1 MWSLFTT
8 TSLKYLE
15 KRWNIKNNGK
25 PETVSELQ
33 QHLNVDRIIAALLSQ
48 RNISSFE
55 EAKSFFRPDLNAM
68 HDPFLMKDMDK
79 AIERIDKAIKNNE
92 KILVFGDYDVDGT
105 TSVATVYSFFKKL
118 YPNVGFYIPD
128 RYKEGYG
135 ISFKGIDFA
144 KENNFSLII
153 ALDCGIKAIDKVEYA
168 NGKGIDFIICDHH
181 LPGNELPKALA
192 VLDPKR
198 NDCPYPYK
206 ELSGCGIGFKLLQAY
221 SIKNDIDPKLYFEYL
236 DLVATSI
243 AADIVP
249 ITGENRILAYFG
261 IEKLN
266 TNPRPGIK
274 ALIDSN
280 QITKALTITSLV
292 FIVGPRIN
300 AAGRL
305 EHGSRSVELLVS
317 EDETEAMEI
326 AKGIN
331 TTNTQRKDLDMGTT
345 SEAHL
350 MLENDPMTP
359 HKKSTVLFSE
369 NWHKGVIG
377 IVASRL
383 IEKYYKPTIILTES
397 DGKATGSARSVKDF
411 DVYAAIEQC
420 SDLLEQFGGHKFAA
434 GLTLKKE
441 NVEAFKNKF
450 ESIVCGSI
458 TAEQLIPRVDID
470 IEIELQEINDK
481 TLRILKQFAP
491 HGPENMTPLFCA
503 KGVLDSGW
511 GKVVGTNH
519 LKLELFQSKN
529 PNVRFPAIAYDKGDY
544 LSFFQRKIPADIV
557 FKIQENEFRG
567 AITTQLVVEEIRV
580 S

>member
-1 MWSLFTT
+1 M
-8 TSLKYLE
+8 E
-15 KRWNIKNNGK
+15 KRWNIKSGGN
-25 PETVSELQ
+25 PQTVSELQ
-33 QHLNVDRIIAALLSQ
+33 QGLNVDTIIASLLFQ
-48 RNISSFE
+48 RNISTFE
-55 EAKSFFRPDLNAM
+55 EAKSFFRPDLNEL

-79 AIERIDKAIKNNE
+79 AIDRIDKAIANNE
-92 KILVFGDYDVDGT
+92 KILIFGDYDVDGT
-105 TSVATVYSFFKKL
+105 TSVATVYSFFKKF

-144 KENNFSLII
+144 KENNFGLII
-153 ALDCGIKAIDKVEYA
+153 ALDCGIKANDKIDYA
-168 NGKGIDFIICDHH
+168 NEKGVDFIICDHH
-181 LPGNELPKALA
+181 LPGDSLPKAIA

-198 NDCPYPYK
+198 SDCPYPYK
-206 ELSGCGIGFKLLQAY
+206 ELAGCGIGFKLIQAY
-221 SIKNDIDPKLYFEYL
+221 SIKNNIDPEQSLEYL

-249 ITGENRILAYFG
+249 ITGENRILAHFG

-266 TNPRPGIK
+266 SNPRPGIK

-280 QITKALTITSLV
+280 KITKALNITTLV
-292 FIVGPRIN
+292 FVIGPRIN

-305 EHGSRSVELLVS
+305 EHGSRSVELLICES
-317 EDETEAMEI
+317 EAEANEI

-331 TTNTQRKDLDMGTT
+331 TTNTLRKDLDQGTT

-359 HKKSTVLFSE
+359 FKKSTVLFNE
-369 NWHKGVIG
+369 TWHKGVIG

-383 IEKYYKPTIILTES
+383 IEKYYKPTIILTEA
-397 DGKATGSARSVKDF
+397 DGKATGSARSVKEF
-411 DVYAAIEQC
+411 DVYSAIEQC

-441 NVEAFKNKF
+441 NVAAFQNKF
-450 ESIVCGSI
+450 EKIVAASI
-458 TAEQLIPRVDID
+458 TEEQQIPRVDID
-470 IEIELQEINDK
+470 IEIDLQDINDK

-491 HGPENMTPLFCA
+491 HGPENMTPLFVA
-503 KGVLDSGW
+503 KNVIDTGW

-519 LKLELFQSKN
+519 LKLDIFQAKN
-529 PNVRFPAIAYDKGDY
+529 PNARFAAIAYDKGDF
-544 LSFFQRKIPADIV
+544 LSFFQRKIPIDIV
-557 FKIQENEFRG
+557 FKIQENDFRG
-567 AITTQLVVEEIRV
+567 AITTQLVIEEIRV